1 MTILLMLIANVR
13 AQQNYYICQG
23 DSCDAFE
30 ANSLN
35 PIVFTGEGYM
45 QVGMHPAYP
54 KVDVDSVVFLQVSE
68 LGWQGDGENG
78 QLCYKAHQTITEDS
92 LDCEIQYVIDIANSI
107 CQSATCSIF
116 FQEEWMA
123 ESVISIIN
131 NSDTTDDPNI
141 IDDPDPEGDYIYV
154 KVTQTGPRKHEVWT
168 MCNDVMVQGAQW
180 NREGNVVKGDCS
192 QQLSQRHVAEVVQ
205 IVEAWVYQKE
215 QRISI

>member
-92 LDCEIQYVIDIANSI
+92 LDCEIQYVIDIADSI
-107 CQSATCSIF
+107 CQSANCSIF

-123 ESVISIIN
+123 RKVIYGYFEIV
-131 NSDTTDDPNI
+131 P
-141 IDDPDPEGDYIYV
+141 PGDEYIYV
-154 KVTQTGPRKHEVWT
+154 KVTQTGPRKHEIWD
-168 MCNDVMVQGAQW
+168 MFNYVMAYGIPWKQ
-180 NREGNVVKGDCS
+180 EGNVIKGDCS
-192 QQLSQRHVAEVVQ
+192 QLLSQRPTTEVVQ
-205 IVEAWVYQKE
+205 IVEAWVHQ
-215 QRISI
+215 QWQPTPTWN